1 MVDAARRNGA
11 AARETE
17 LHMKKVCVYCS
28 SSAKIA
34 SCYFDAGYEVVF
46 GGGALGLMGRLAD
59 AVLAKKGKIVGI
71 MPRFMREVEWA
82 HRDVED
88 FIFTE
93 TMHERKAR
101 LLEGADAVVAL
112 PGGTGTLEELFEVIT
127 LKRLGLY
134 LNPIVIVNTNDFYA
148 PLWEMLLRCVSE
160 HFMSERNLAAW
171 RFVDRPDEV
180 VPAIRDDAGW
190 DPNAIHFAANR

>member
-1 MVDAARRNGA
+1 
-11 AARETE
+11 
-17 LHMKKVCVYCS
+17 MKKVCVYCS
-28 SSAKIA
+28 SSARIPA
-34 SCYFDAGYEVVF
+34 CYFDATAELGALLVDAGYEVVF
-46 GGGALGLMGRLAD
+46 GGGSFGLMGRLAD
-59 AVLAKKGKIVGI
+59 AVLEKKGKIVGI

-88 FIFTE
+88 FIFTD

-112 PGGTGTLEELFEVIT
+112 PGGTGTLEELFEAIT

-134 LNPIVIVNTNDFYA
+134 LNPIIILNTNGFYD
-148 PLWEMLLRCVSE
+148 PLREMLARCIE
-160 HFMSERNLAAW
+160 ERFMNERNLAAW
-171 RFVDRPDEV
+171 RFVDNPAEV

-190 DPNAIHFAANR
+190 DPNAIHFALNK